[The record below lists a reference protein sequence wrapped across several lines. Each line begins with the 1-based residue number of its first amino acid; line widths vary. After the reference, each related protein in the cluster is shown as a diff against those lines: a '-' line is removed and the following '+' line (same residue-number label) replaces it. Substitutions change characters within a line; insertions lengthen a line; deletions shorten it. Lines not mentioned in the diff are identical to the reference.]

1 MIHLFF
7 KKLGEPNF
15 CGARMSIPDERS
27 SQFHERWNGADTGS
41 APVLRIP
48 AYPRGCEVAVSGE
61 GPDGFL
67 DHSVIGLHLYES
79 HKGPPVG
86 RRLVVAQ
93 EMVCPICLL
102 LFTVMQANNTTSLN
116 TARCILKREGK
127 ASR

>member
-15 CGARMSIPDERS
+15 CGARMSIADERRS
-27 SQFHERWNGADTGS
+27 PDHERVPMTGS
-41 APVLRIP
+41 TPVLRIS
-48 AYPRGCEVAVSGE
+48 AYPRGCEVNLDSSDPEKPVVGLRYFLWHNDPPE
-61 GPDGFL
+61 GQ
-67 DHSVIGLHLYES
+67 
-79 HKGPPVG
+79 G
-86 RRLVVAQ
+86 RKVVAQ
-93 EMVCPICLL
+93 SSICPICML